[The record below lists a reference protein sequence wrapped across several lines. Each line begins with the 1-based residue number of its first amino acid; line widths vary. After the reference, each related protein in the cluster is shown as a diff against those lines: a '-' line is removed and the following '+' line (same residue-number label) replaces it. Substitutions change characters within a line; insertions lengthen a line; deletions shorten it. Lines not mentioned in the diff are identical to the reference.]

1 MVIAVDFDGTLFEDK
16 FPDIGEPIV
25 EVIELIKR
33 YIADGHVVIL
43 WTCRVEDRLR
53 EAVAKCEEYG
63 IQFSHVN
70 ENSCDNLARYGTDC
84 RKIAADIYLDDKAF
98 NPDTLR
104 KMPRMSI
111 SDVEKYMREIG
122 GYES

>member
-63 IQFSHVN
+63 IKFSHVN
-70 ENSCDNLARYGTDC
+70 ENSYENLARFGTDC

-98 NPDTLR
+98 NPGIIRRMPTPALWEMEEITRR
-104 KMPRMSI
+104 KKS
-111 SDVEKYMREIG
+111 
-122 GYES
+122 